1 MRKGA
6 GDLSRAFPAILMCL
20 PFLPDPVRRIPGVLL
35 AGKVHS
41 TERPLRPVNLFLSV
55 LLLPPLAVVPT
66 ALRGQ
71 DSPPPGMAAVELAR
85 SRTCVGSL
93 ARLAELNAT
102 LEPIARR
109 LDRLNA
115 LGRAVSLE
123 KPEDARPFD
132 AADPLED
139 AVERWFTA
147 DSALAVRILADPDS
161 ALVEDRRTA
170 RNAMLDRIR
179 QTVQE
184 VAVEGQEKAREGA
197 PIQAEAQPCEGA
209 ILIRST
215 VLEACATTS
224 SPVCDAAAEQEGEGS
239 GGFVESPEALWD
251 IEQYRPWT
259 QPTPLQPG
267 PNGGLIGA
275 RTSARARR
283 GNIVFSL
290 SLAPLL
296 RQRSELSEEE
306 IAEFRA
312 NLDSL
317 GYSFD
322 HPLFVMAP
330 GFEIQAQ
337 LPPPLGGET
346 HYVLHFGDLSGD
358 DVIWNMEAGTP
369 GRVQAFFPARP
380 QDLVRLEAGEP
391 VSLTALRVL
400 PEEDAETNA
409 EAVYSLTLL
418 QVAQSTNVAVLLQHM
433 ASGELS
439 RDLAALVPPGG
450 GG

>member
-1 MRKGA
+1 
-6 GDLSRAFPAILMCL
+6 
-20 PFLPDPVRRIPGVLL
+20 
-35 AGKVHS
+35 
-41 TERPLRPVNLFLSV
+41 
-55 LLLPPLAVVPT
+55 
-66 ALRGQ
+66 
-71 DSPPPGMAAVELAR
+71 MAAVELAR

-93 ARLAELNAT
+93 ARLASLNAT
-102 LEPIARR
+102 LEPIALR
-109 LDRLNA
+109 LERLNV

-123 KPEDARPFD
+123 KAEDAQPFD
-132 AADPLED
+132 RSDPLEE
-139 AVERWFTA
+139 AVAQWFVA
-147 DSALAVRILADPDS
+147 DSTLAVRYLASSDS
-161 ALVEDRRTA
+161 SLVEERSAA
-170 RNAMLDRIR
+170 RNVILDRIR
-179 QTVQE
+179 QAIQE
-184 VAVEGQEKAREGA
+184 VAAEGQERAREGA

-209 ILIRST
+209 ILVRSA
-215 VLEACATTS
+215 VLEACAATP
-224 SPVCDAAAEQEGEGS
+224 SPVCDAAAAQEGEGS

-290 SLAPLL
+290 SLAPLF

-306 IAEFRA
+306 VAEFRA

-317 GYSFD
+317 GYTFD

-330 GFEIQAQ
+330 GLEVQAQ

-369 GRVQAFFPARP
+369 GRVQAFFPARAR
-380 QDLVRLEAGEP
+380 DLTRLEAGEP

-400 PEEDAETNA
+400 SEENTETNA